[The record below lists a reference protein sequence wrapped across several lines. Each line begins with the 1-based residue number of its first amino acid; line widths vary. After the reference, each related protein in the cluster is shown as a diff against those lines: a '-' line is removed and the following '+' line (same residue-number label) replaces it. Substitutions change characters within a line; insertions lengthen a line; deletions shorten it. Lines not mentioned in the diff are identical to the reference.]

1 MIAKLTGIVDEILDD
16 SIIIDVNGVGYQVYA
31 TSSLL
36 KKSTVGETISV
47 QIEHIIKQDTQFLCG
62 FQTKEEVGVFR
73 VLLNVHGIGVRSALS
88 ILPTLSISE
97 IATAVATQDATPL
110 SRVSGIGKKTAER
123 ILLELKD
130 KTLLNVKDVQ
140 LQSNS
145 AINDAMLG
153 LISLGY
159 QKSIV
164 LPLLQKVTKKLG
176 FNAPSNEIIR
186 EALREVTT
194 L

>member
-1 MIAKLTGIVDEILDD
+1 MIAKLTGIVDAILDD
-16 SIIIDVNGVGYQVYA
+16 SIIIDVNGIGYQVYA

-36 KKSTVGETISV
+36 QKSIVGERLSV
-47 QIEHIIKQDTQFLCG
+47 QIEHIIKQDAQFLCG
-62 FQTKEEVGVFR
+62 FQTKEEIGVFR
-73 VLLNVHGIGVRSALS
+73 VLLNVHGIGVRSALA
-88 ILPTLSISE
+88 ILSTLSISE

-130 KTLLNVKDVQ
+130 KTLVSIKDVQ

-159 QKSIV
+159 KKSKI
-164 LPLLQKVTKKLG
+164 LPLLQQISSELG
-176 FNAPSNEIIR
+176 ANITANDLIIH
-186 EALREVTT
+186 ALRN
-194 L
+194 LK

>member
-1 MIAKLTGIVDEILDD
+1 MIAKLTGIVDAILDD
-16 SIIIDVNGVGYQVYA
+16 SIIIDVNGIGYQVYA

-36 KKSTVGETISV
+36 QKSIVGERLSV
-47 QIEHIIKQDTQFLCG
+47 QIEHIIKQDAQFLCG
-62 FQTKEEVGVFR
+62 FQTKEEIGVFR
-73 VLLNVHGIGVRSALS
+73 VLLNVHGIGVRSALA
-88 ILPTLSISE
+88 ILSTLSISE

-130 KTLLNVKDVQ
+130 KTLVAIKDVQ

-145 AINDAMLG
+145 AIHDAMLG

-159 QKSIV
+159 KKSKI
-164 LPLLQKVTKKLG
+164 LPLLQQISSELG
-176 FNAPSNEIIR
+176 ANVSANDLIIH
-186 EALREVTT
+186 ALRN
-194 L
+194 LR

>member
-1 MIAKLTGIVDEILDD
+1 MIAKLTGSVDEILDD
-16 SIIIDVNGVGYQVYA
+16 SIIIDVNGVGYRVYA
-31 TSSLL
+31 TSALL
-36 KKSTVGETISV
+36 QKSTLGETISV
-47 QIEHIIKQDTQFLCG
+47 QIEHIIKQDTQLLCG

-73 VLLNVHGIGVRSALS
+73 VLLNVHGIGVRSALA
-88 ILPTLSISE
+88 ILSTLSISE

-130 KTLLNVKDVQ
+130 KTLVSIKDVQ

-159 QKSIV
+159 KKSKI
-164 LPLLQKVTKKLG
+164 LPLLQQISSELG
-176 FNAPSNEIIR
+176 ANITANDLIIH
-186 EALREVTT
+186 ALRN
-194 L
+194 LK

>member
-1 MIAKLTGIVDEILDD
+1 MIAKLTGIVDAILDD
-16 SIIIDVNGVGYQVYA
+16 SIIIDVNGIGYQVYA

-36 KKSTVGETISV
+36 QKSIVGERLSV
-47 QIEHIIKQDTQFLCG
+47 QIEHIIKQDAQFLCG
-62 FQTKEEVGVFR
+62 FQTKEEIGVFR
-73 VLLNVHGIGVRSALS
+73 VLLNVHGIGVRSALT
-88 ILPTLSISE
+88 ILSTLSISE

-130 KTLLNVKDVQ
+130 KTLVSIKDVQ

-159 QKSIV
+159 KKSKI
-164 LPLLQKVTKKLG
+164 LPLLQQISSELG
-176 FNAPSNEIIR
+176 ANITANDLIIH
-186 EALREVTT
+186 ALRN
-194 L
+194 LK